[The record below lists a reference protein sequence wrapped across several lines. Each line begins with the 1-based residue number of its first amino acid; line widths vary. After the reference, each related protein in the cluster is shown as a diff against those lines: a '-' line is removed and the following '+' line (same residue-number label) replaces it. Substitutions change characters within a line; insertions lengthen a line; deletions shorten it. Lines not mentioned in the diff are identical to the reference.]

1 LDEIGV
7 KGKVS
12 MKIFLS
18 HSQRDAALA
27 QKIAHGLRDEGLQV
41 WLPEEEL
48 LPGDNWAEGISRAL
62 DQCDSMIALLT
73 PNATQSSN
81 VQWEMGYALGNKAYK
96 KRVIPIVV
104 GDEAESLLPWIL
116 ERFQVVR
123 IKNAG
128 DAGKAVH
135 EIAGQ
140 LLAAA

>member
-1 LDEIGV
+1 
-7 KGKVS
+7 

-27 QKIAHGLRDEGLQV
+27 GKIAHGLRQEGLQV

-48 LPGDNWAEGISRAL
+48 HPGDNWAEGISRAL
-62 DQCDSMIALLT
+62 DACDSMVALLT
-73 PNATQSSN
+73 PNASQSSN
-81 VQWEMGYALGNKAYK
+81 VQWELGYALGNKAYR

-104 GDEAESLLPWIL
+104 GSEAESLLPWIL
-116 ERFQVVR
+116 EKFQVVR
-123 IKNAG
+123 IKNIGEA
-128 DAGKAVH
+128 DRAVQ

>member
-1 LDEIGV
+1 
-7 KGKVS
+7 

-18 HSQRDAALA
+18 HAQRDAALA
-27 QKIAHGLRDEGLQV
+27 QKIAHGLRQEGLQV

-48 LPGDNWAEGISRAL
+48 LPGDNWAEGTTRAL
-62 DQCDSMIALLT
+62 DECDSMVTLLT
-73 PNATQSSN
+73 PNAAQSGN
-81 VQWEMGYALGNKAYK
+81 VQWEMGYALGNKAYR

-104 GDEAESLLPWIL
+104 GSEAESLLPWIL

-123 IKNAG
+123 IKSAD
-128 DAGKAVH
+128 DADQAIH

>member
-1 LDEIGV
+1 
-7 KGKVS
+7 

-18 HSQRDAALA
+18 YSQRDAALA
-27 QKIAHGLRDEGLQV
+27 QKIAHGLRGEGLQI

-48 LPGDNWAEGISRAL
+48 LPGDNWAERISRAL
-62 DQCDSMIALLT
+62 DECDSMVVLLT
-73 PNATQSSN
+73 PNVTQSSN
-81 VQWEMGYALGNKAYK
+81 VQWEMGYALGNKAYS

-104 GDEAESLLPWIL
+104 GSEAESMLPWIL

-123 IKNAG
+123 IKNAS
-128 DAGKAVH
+128 DAGKAVQ